1 MSCSLCCDHVL
12 LWWYAKYTVDLS
24 QERKNGLWQLLKGEG
39 LAKLKGGQ
47 VPEVSHLLQG
57 GHTTWRRQWREV
69 KAFSILAPSKGW
81 QFL

>member
-57 GHTTWRRQWREV
+57 GHTTWRRQEV
-69 KAFSILAPSKGW
+69 GGHRLKCVKRYLQTAN
-81 QFL
+81 